1 MQIESQGNAT
11 EARKLYEKAILS
23 KDERAIEKVKI
34 DWHNLQCFAGIARI
48 SIKTGDISRGFNKA
62 KEV

>member
-34 DWHNLQCFAGIARI
+34 D
-48 SIKTGDISRGFNKA
+48 
-62 KEV
+62 